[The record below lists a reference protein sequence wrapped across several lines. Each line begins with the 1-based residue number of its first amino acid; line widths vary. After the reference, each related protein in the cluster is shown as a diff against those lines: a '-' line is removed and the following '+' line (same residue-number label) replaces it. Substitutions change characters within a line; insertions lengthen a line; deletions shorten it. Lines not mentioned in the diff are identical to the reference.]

1 LGGGLPGFNNLGRP
15 HLGGGIPNLQALT
28 GNLGGLGGRPNLA
41 AQGLPHGAL
50 QAGLLRP
57 MAPGL
62 MRPLGIPTSP
72 GMHLNPMA
80 IGAATSK
87 AGAPAV
93 VPLAPKPAGAPCT
106 VYVGR
111 ISTEVSDDFVKQLL
125 EKCGKISKWNRAA
138 DPNTSKLTSFGF
150 CDFEDPQGVWRALEF
165 LHEKQLCDKRLLV
178 KCEEKAKQTIETWK
192 ASRKE
197 ELLKKKRE
205 EAASGDKEAKDKAE
219 GKEDEKD
226 SQDDKKPKAPE
237 EGKNG
242 DVKKAAAIVDISTD
256 ELELELKNESK
267 ELEETVEK
275 LLKEKNKGYPEVKL
289 ELTTEEKEKEGKE
302 DDKADK
308 GKEGEKAEKTDKG
321 EGSTAKDKSDDKEE
335 KENKSSNDKKEE
347 PSGRHRDNNDRDRDN
362 RDRRRSPEPRLTRE
376 EERKRRIEEEKKA
389 PVSRH
394 YRPSRRER
402 DREQRVRDRER
413 DIEKEYQYRIREF
426 ERGEESRIK
435 SLKRDLRDLEREP
448 DLSEREKRKYI
459 DRDIHYG
466 QSEVDERE
474 WKRHREE
481 RRESRLRE
489 IEKDC
494 ADRLAEQKE
503 IEEERRK
510 REEEDRRRRKEEDE
524 RKRKER
530 EAVEA
535 DRRRVREEERAK
547 REAELRKQQEEI
559 ERKRDDDR
567 KRREAEQKK
576 QQEAAAAKL
585 MQSVQEQMMRQDS
598 TPDKGSRKESGG
610 LPPTGVQA
618 MFRDGNNE
626 DLDEKGNPRKHRPLT
641 RLDGP
646 PQGEVRL
653 RDDEMR
659 RLIQQVPTD
668 KQKAFAY
675 DIDWD
680 AVVDHNIIEKKLRP
694 WVKKKVTEYL
704 GAEESGMIDFI
715 MRKVG
720 SRTKP
725 DAILRELEGFLDEEA
740 ANFTLKMWRML
751 IFEVLRVK
759 AR

>member
-1 LGGGLPGFNNLGRP
+1 M
-15 HLGGGIPNLQALT
+15 
-28 GNLGGLGGRPNLA
+28 
-41 AQGLPHGAL
+41 
-50 QAGLLRP
+50 RP
-57 MAPGL
+57 MPPGL
-62 MRPLGIPTSP
+62 MRPFGMPISP
-72 GMHLNPMA
+72 GPPLGPLA
-80 IGAATSK
+80 VGLATSK

-93 VPLAPKPAGAPCT
+93 VPLAPQPAGAPCT

-178 KCEEKAKQTIETWK
+178 KCEEKAKQTIDTWK

-197 ELLKKKRE
+197 ELLKKRA
-205 EAASGDKEAKDKAE
+205 EAASGAKEAKDKPE
-219 GKEDEKD
+219 GKEDKEGGED
-226 SQDDKKPKAPE
+226 SKDDKKPTVPE

-242 DVKKAAAIVDISTD
+242 DEKVVDISKD
-256 ELELELKNESK
+256 ELELELKIESK
-267 ELEETVEK
+267 EIEETVER
-275 LLKEKNKGYPEVKL
+275 LLNDKNKGYPEVKL
-289 ELTTEEKEKEGKE
+289 EQITEEKKKE
-302 DDKADK
+302 DDKGDK
-308 GKEGEKAEKTDKG
+308 GKEVEQAEKTDKG
-321 EGSTAKDKSDDKEE
+321 EGSKDKGDDKEN
-335 KENKSSNDKKEE
+335 KEKSSNEKREE
-347 PSGRHRDNNDRDRDN
+347 PSGRHRDNNDRDREN
-362 RDRRRSPEPRLTRE
+362 KDRRRSPEPRLSRE
-376 EERKRRIEEEKKA
+376 EERKRRLEEEKKA
-389 PVSRH
+389 PVSRN

-402 DREQRVRDRER
+402 DRELRVKDRDR
-413 DIEKEYQYRIREF
+413 DIDKEYQYRVRDF

-448 DLSEREKRKYI
+448 DLGEREKRKYM
-459 DRDIHYG
+459 DRDINFG
-466 QSEVDERE
+466 KNETDERE
-474 WKRHREE
+474 WKRYRED

-503 IEEERRK
+503 IEDVRRK
-510 REEEDRRRRKEEDE
+510 REEEERRCRKEEEE

-535 DRRRVREEERAK
+535 DRRRLREDERAK

-559 ERKRDDDR
+559 ERKRDEDR
-567 KRREAEQKK
+567 KRRETEQKK

-585 MQSVQEQMMRQDS
+585 MQSVQEQMMRQES
-598 TPDKGSRKESGG
+598 TPDKGSRKESGA
-610 LPPTGVQA
+610 LPPPGVQA
-618 MFRDGNNE
+618 MFRDPNE
-626 DLDEKGNPRKHRPLT
+626 DLDENGNPRKHRPLT

-646 PQGEVRL
+646 PQGEVKL

-668 KQKAFAY
+668 KHKAFAY

-680 AVVDHNIIEKKLRP
+680 AVDDHNIIEKKLRP